1 MRTVISHFCNEEY
14 LLPFWLR
21 HHRALFDHGILID
34 RHSTDR
40 SAEIV
45 RALVPD
51 WTLVRSQTEDFDAI
65 ECDFEVMLH
74 ERTVPGWKVALT
86 TTEFLC
92 CPHLDA
98 AEALAES
105 HEARG
110 FCFDAAIMVD
120 PPGVDLP
127 PLRADLPLPAQRSL
141 GYFEHEHPRLIGK
154 IPYHDRLYHCYP
166 HGSYHP
172 GRHLTNRAAVRLPR
186 LGLLLWYGFSPWTEP
201 FLRRKLQIGAAIP
214 ASDVAAGRGRQHLMD
229 VAALEERRRT
239 LGVVARDLRREALFA
254 DCVGL
259 PSRCA
264 VA

>member
-1 MRTVISHFCNEEY
+1 MRTVISHFYNEEY

-45 RALVPD
+45 RALAPE
-51 WTLVRSQTEDFDAI
+51 WTLVRSETADFDAI

-74 ERTVPGWKVALT
+74 ERTVPGWKIALT

-105 HEARG
+105 HGAQG
-110 FCFDAAIMVD
+110 FCFEAAIMVD
-120 PPGVDLP
+120 PPAAAP
-127 PLRADLPLPAQRSL
+127 SPLRPDLPLPVQRTH
-141 GYFEHEHPRLIGK
+141 GYFEHEHPRLIGR
-154 IPYHDRLYHCYP
+154 IPYHYRLYHCFP

-172 GRHLTNRAAVRLPR
+172 GRHLTHRAATRMPD
-186 LGLLLWYGFSPWTEP
+186 LGVLLWYGFSPWTEP
-201 FLRRKLQIGAAIP
+201 FIRRKLQVGAAIP
-214 ASDVAAGRGRQHLMD
+214 PSDVAAGRGRQHLMD
-229 VAALEERRRT
+229 RTALEERRRA
-239 LGVVARDLRREALFA
+239 LAAVARDLRREPLFRASVALPGPA
-254 DCVGL
+254 
-259 PSRCA
+259 A
-264 VA
+264 